1 MVAKEGEPF
10 RLTCS
15 SEGGSPDPVIQW
27 FKDGNPIQGQVTWGG
42 SRDKATTNTLDI
54 RPTISDDRSF
64 YRCTVWNRAI
74 REEDKLS
81 TDYSL
86 TVHYIPRVKV
96 GPFNPL
102 AVLKGSDVSM
112 TCSVDANPPANK
124 IRWYKNDRLVSP
136 EVNHT
141 VVNVLS
147 KDSGSYV
154 CIADNGVMDSRGNPG
169 KGELDLSV
177 LFPPI
182 VSVISEKEVKS
193 GESISIPCN
202 IESNP
207 EVHTVIWTKEGDSSF
222 RQTGKELHISRSS
235 SSDAGRYFCTAS
247 NSMKPSGSLNGFEQ
261 SSNAS
266 VLVRVQHSPGN
277 TAITPLNPVAVSGR
291 PFTLTCGSSPP
302 GWPRAEYRWW
312 KEGND
317 KFDLSRAM
325 NLSFNPV
332 HVSNEGRYYCQP
344 FNVLG
349 KGTIG
354 SAFLTVNEAPSVT
367 LPMPPSLVRKTGDQ
381 AFSMTCRA
389 RGKPKPVVSWYHSGQ
404 SISLDNN
411 RYRVETKETLEDANV
426 YVLTTT
432 LHLESL
438 SKKTNALAAQDSG
451 KYACLFDNDIGTVA
465 KAETTLRVEHSPIV
479 RHTYN
484 KVAFDVG
491 ENASLQCKMSSYPEP
506 KFEWSFD
513 GKILDGSRKYYIEVT
528 QDREHDDIFIG
539 TLMIRNVAASD
550 YGHYLCRAWN
560 GIGDNDDEK
569 TNLELVRKSAPDA
582 PTQIEATEILSDSVT
597 IRWKESFNGGYANTE
612 FVISYSHDGDRW
624 RNESCRTMNPCRVT
638 GLESRSD
645 YVFRVMAINAGGHS
659 GFSDEIGVT
668 TKINLKDMPNASEAY
683 YDSSRDILAFRV
695 ESSSLRLVA
704 KIEVR
709 EVGQKTGYWIP
720 LTIVPIVTDVEE
732 IHLKPS
738 NSGYSD
744 MRIMLCLQANDSW
757 CGYEHLVKMDASNS
771 VFLRENKGLSVESFL
786 SGVGVI
792 AGIVFCGVLAITCC
806 CCISKRFNPEK
817 KLSKN
822 SDLHR
827 EHHLDHLDDVDH
839 ASKINQ
845 SLQGQQYY
853 ASHMDNKAILMNGN
867 DVMGHDPNKL
877 SALPLYATTGPR
889 TGSNGHIAQN
899 YYLTGDHDQLND
911 PSPSGSNE
919 PAQSDLW
926 MMKTEDGQE
935 IPVSYHSLYGQTTSN
950 GGVIHDVSQTGG
962 YHASYAY
969 TASAY
974 NTHNDDPSSYPMT
987 HEEQA
992 INLKNSLCEYQRPCF
1007 FTTTLF

>member
-1 MVAKEGEPF
+1 MVAKEGEAF

-27 FKDGNPIQGQVTWGG
+27 FKDNNPIQGQVTLGG
-42 SRDKATTNTLDI
+42 SKDKPTTNTLDI
-54 RPTISDDRSF
+54 KPTISDDRSF

-74 REEDKLS
+74 REEEKLEG
-81 TDYSL
+81 TYSL
-86 TVHYIPRVKV
+86 TVHYTPRVKV

-102 AVLKGSDVSM
+102 SVLKGSDVTM
-112 TCSVDANPPANK
+112 TCNVDSNPPANK
-124 IRWYKNDRLVSP
+124 IKWYKNERLISP
-136 EVNHT
+136 EANHT
-141 VVNVLS
+141 VINVVPE
-147 KDSGSYV
+147 DSGSYV
-154 CIADNGVMDSRGNPG
+154 CVADNGVMDSRGNPG

-193 GESISIPCN
+193 GESISILCS
-202 IESNP
+202 IKSNP
-207 EVHTVIWTKEGDSSF
+207 EVHTVLWTKEGDSSF
-222 RQTGKELHISRSS
+222 RQTGKELLIPRSS
-235 SSDAGRYFCTAS
+235 SSDAGRYYCTAS
-247 NSMKPSGSLNGFEQ
+247 NSLNPSGSLNGFEK

-266 VLVRVQHSPGN
+266 VLVRVQHAPGN
-277 TAITPLNPVAVSGR
+277 AVVSPSNPVAVSGR
-291 PFTLTCGSSPP
+291 PFSLACVASPP

-317 KFDLSRAM
+317 KHDLSRGQ
-325 NLSFNPV
+325 NLSFNAV

-344 FNVLG
+344 QNVLG

-367 LPMPPSLVRKTGDQ
+367 LPMPPSLVRKTTDTS
-381 AFSMTCRA
+381 FSMTCRA
-389 RGKPKPVVSWYHSGQ
+389 RGKPKPVVSWYHGGQ
-404 SISLDNN
+404 VISFENG
-411 RYRVETKETLEDANV
+411 RYRIETKETLEDANV

-438 SKKTNALAAQDSG
+438 SKKTNAVAALDSG
-451 KYACLFDNDIGTVA
+451 KYSCVFDNDIGTVA
-465 KAETTLRVEHSPIV
+465 KAETSLKVEHSPIV

-491 ENASLQCKMSSYPEP
+491 ENASLQCRMSAYPEP

-513 GKILDGSRKYYIEVT
+513 GKLLDISRKYYIEVT

-539 TLMIRNVAASD
+539 TLLIRNVQSSD

-569 TNLELVRKSAPDA
+569 TNLELVKKSAPDA

-597 IRWKESFNGGYANTE
+597 IRWKEAFNGGYANTE
-612 FVISYSHDGDRW
+612 YVISYTHDGDRW
-624 RNESCRTMNPCRVT
+624 KNESCRTMNPCRIT

-668 TKINLKDMPNASEAY
+668 TKINLRDMPSASEAY
-683 YDSSRDILAFRV
+683 YDSTKNQLAFRV
-695 ESSSLRLVA
+695 ETSSLRLVA

-709 EVGQKTGYWIP
+709 QNTSSWMP
-720 LTIVPIVTDVEE
+720 LTIVPIVTDFEE
-732 IHLKPS
+732 ITLSPS
-738 NSGYSD
+738 NGGYSD
-744 MRIMLCLQANDSW
+744 MRIMLCLQTNDSW
-757 CGYEHLVKMDASNS
+757 CGYEHLVKMDALNS
-771 VFLRENKGLSVESFL
+771 VFLRESKGLSAESFI
-786 SGVGVI
+786 SVVGVLV
-792 AGIVFCGVLAITCC
+792 GIVFCFGLTVFCC
-806 CCISKRFNPEK
+806 CCIRNRLNPEK

-822 SDLHR
+822 LDLPR
-827 EHHLDHLDDVDH
+827 EHHLDDVDH

-853 ASHMDNKAILMNGN
+853 ASHMDNKMLMNGN

-877 SALPLYATTGPR
+877 SALPIYATTGPR

-911 PSPSGSNE
+911 PSPSGSNDT
-919 PAQSDLW
+919 AQSDLW

-935 IPVSYHSLYGQTTSN
+935 IPVSYHALYGQTTN
-950 GGVIHDVSQTGG
+950 GGVIHDVAQNGG
-962 YHASYAY
+962 YHASYSYAGH
-969 TASAY
+969 SPY
-974 NTHNDDPSSYPMT
+974 NTHNDDPSSYPMS

-992 INLKNSLCEYQRPCF
+992 INLKNSLCEYHLIKILSDCD
-1007 FTTTLF
+1007 